1 MFDVE
6 RRNDIEI
13 LHMQYG
19 PANAIDVEFCVALAN
34 RVRELEKTSSRA
46 IVLTG
51 QGKIFCAGVDLPQLL
66 DGGVDYI
73 RQFLPALDNLFA
85 AFFFCNKPVIAAVN
99 GHAIAGG
106 CLLACTADQRL
117 MVNGRAQIG
126 VPELRVGVP
135 FPTLALEIMRAKT
148 SPAFFEEVT
157 LGGETY
163 SAEEAR
169 HRGLIDCVVEAE
181 ALLSE
186 ALAAAE
192 SLAAIRPEIFAFS
205 KHQVRQ
211 PVREALELRT
221 KIQATELFALWE
233 SAETQTAIR
242 EIVARTLKK

>member
-1 MFDVE
+1 MFNVE
-6 RRNDIEI
+6 RSNDIEI

-19 PANAIDVEFCVALAN
+19 PANAIDVKFCVELAN
-34 RVRELEKTSSRA
+34 QLRELAKTTSRA

-51 QGKIFCAGVDLPQLL
+51 QGKIFSAGVDLPQLL

-73 RQFLPALDNLFA
+73 RKFLPALDDLLA
-85 AFFFCNKPVIAAVN
+85 AFFFCNKPLVAAVN

-117 MVNGRAQIG
+117 MVSGRAQIG

-135 FPTLALEIMRAKT
+135 FPTLAMEIIRAKT
-148 SPAFFEEVT
+148 SPAFFEEIT

-169 HRGLIDCVVEAE
+169 YRGLVDCVVEAE
-181 ALLSE
+181 ALRNE

-205 KHQVRQ
+205 KRQVRQ
-211 PVREALELRT
+211 PVREALNLRT
-221 KIQATELFALWE
+221 KIQATELLALWE
-233 SAETQTAIR
+233 SAETQAAIR
-242 EIVARTLKK
+242 EFVARTLNK